1 MRRTAGSKMANAKNW
16 AEQAG
21 MFPNGWG
28 PGPGATLIT
37 DRERDVAAYERM
49 KAAKPLK
56 PPHLRPREATSD
68 GNTGGAL
75 SCVQSS
81 KPDTRAREGAT

>member
-28 PGPGATLIT
+28 PGPGATIVV
-37 DRERDVAAYERM
+37 DRDRDVANYERM
-49 KAAKPLK
+49 KAGLPKK
-56 PPHLRPREATSD
+56 PPSQMRPREATGSD
-68 GNTGGAL
+68 NNEVAEAAV
-75 SCVQSS
+75 SAS
-81 KPDTRAREGAT
+81 